1 MAHHRYR
8 RVFIS
13 ESSVYRILNGFDM
26 LSSLVFMMVS
36 AKDKYGKPTKRV
48 QEVSEVMWAGPG
60 LIRKMLENGFF
71 MIEELIT
78 YIMYFRASELR

>member
-1 MAHHRYR
+1 
-8 RVFIS
+8 
-13 ESSVYRILNGFDM
+13 
-26 LSSLVFMMVS
+26 MMVS